1 MVKVFS
7 SINPEDIS
15 RYCNDLKIMKDDII
29 SIVNLDNT
37 LNLYYFERE
46 SNRNIENILYD
57 LEKEQMSMGDSDSV
71 HGVAKSN

>member
-7 SINPEDIS
+7 SINPEDIA